1 MSVGSV
7 CVLGKP
13 WLELLAERFLVVYLC
28 QDSSVLRFIVSARPP
43 QISLS
48 PQKDA
53 SAKPTTTNA
62 QRNSNRAAPTPTANG
77 HFPLPRPRP
86 RAAHL
91 PPTSS
96 PSPLP
101 LPPLCVSPR
110 RQTPPPPSPLP
121 PPPSVSSAARQS
133 WSSASPGVARWRRR
147 VPGGVCDGAD
157 PRRHESG
164 FCVGGERDGES
175 VTRTGEAW
183 GETR

>member
-1 MSVGSV
+1 MGPKDPEQGGLGTVITKSSMACYAQWCISVRIPFHRLS
-7 CVLGKP
+7 
-13 WLELLAERFLVVYLC
+13 
-28 QDSSVLRFIVSARPP
+28 PP
-43 QISLS
+43 PKISLS
-48 PQKDA
+48 PKKDA
-53 SAKPTTTNA
+53 PAKPTNRR
-62 QRNSNRAAPTPTANG
+62 QRSLPATPPAS
-77 HFPLPRPRP
+77 LR
-86 RAAHL
+86 L
-91 PPTSS
+91 SPTSS
-96 PSPLP
+96 PPPPPLP
-101 LPPLCVSPR
+101 SLCVSPH
-110 RQTPPPPSPLP
+110 RQTPPPPSPL